1 MKKKVSNFTGGI
13 KGIRY
18 CNRCCFPATMDD
30 ISFDKLGIC
39 KSCQSSEDKMSI
51 DWKQRE
57 KKFRKLVDI
66 AKKKSKSN
74 YDCVLPISGG
84 KDSFFQAHILVKKY
98 GLKPLA
104 VTFSHNWYTEVGVY
118 NLHRCLEVF
127 NLDHIQFTPARKLVN
142 KLAKKSISAIGDSC
156 LHCNS
161 CVGAFPLQIAT
172 KFNIPLLVWG
182 VSV

>member
-66 AKKKSKSN
+66 AKKNQKVIMIVF
-74 YDCVLPISGG
+74 YLYLVVRIV
-84 KDSFFQAHILVKKY
+84 FF
-98 GLKPLA
+98 
-104 VTFSHNWYTEVGVY
+104 
-118 NLHRCLEVF
+118 
-127 NLDHIQFTPARKLVN
+127 KL
-142 KLAKKSISAIGDSC
+142 IY
-156 LHCNS
+156 
-161 CVGAFPLQIAT
+161 
-172 KFNIPLLVWG
+172 
-182 VSV
+182 

>member
-57 KKFRKLVDI
+57 KKFRKLVNI
-66 AKKKSKSN
+66 AKKK
-74 YDCVLPISGG
+74 I
-84 KDSFFQAHILVKKY
+84 KK
-98 GLKPLA
+98 
-104 VTFSHNWYTEVGVY
+104 
-118 NLHRCLEVF
+118 
-127 NLDHIQFTPARKLVN
+127 
-142 KLAKKSISAIGDSC
+142 
-156 LHCNS
+156 
-161 CVGAFPLQIAT
+161 
-172 KFNIPLLVWG
+172 
-182 VSV
+182 